1 MHRALSFENFWQFAR
16 EHKHLAHQEE
26 ELQRRERAVAAREA
40 GVRDLPWRA
49 NSHNGAAAAH
59 RGQVHSIFAPG
70 TESET
75 EIYGRAGLSRTGSGT
90 DSFGS
95 GAVGSQKSLKSMLSE
110 FPHSSV
116 QAQFLK
122 TSTLC

>member
-1 MHRALSFENFWQFAR
+1 
-16 EHKHLAHQEE
+16 
-26 ELQRRERAVAAREA
+26 VAAREA

-75 EIYGRAGLSRTGSGT
+75 EIYGRAGLSRTGSQSGT

-95 GAVGSQKSLKSMLSE
+95 GGVGSQKSLKSMLSE